1 MYGDICFYK
10 SKMHSHSK
18 LKKPRRF
25 FFINKVYLGYA
36 KKSLVQQGSE
46 ISWFCFNQDQGL
58 KASSTHPRTKLLF
71 LVPYP
76 LLLRA
81 QNKRLGWDNAVTGN

>member
-1 MYGDICFYK
+1 MHGDICFYK

-25 FFINKVYLGYA
+25 FFINKVYLGCA

-46 ISWFCFNQDQGL
+46 ISWFCFNQAGGSGFEGL
-58 KASSTHPRTKLLF
+58 VDTSPNQTSFFSSLPTPPPSSKQKAW
-71 LVPYP
+71 
-76 LLLRA
+76 
-81 QNKRLGWDNAVTGN
+81 LG